1 MHNEK
6 LTSEELEELIN
17 WINNIHGFSFDGYS
31 RASLKRRVARLLE
44 LRNFSFYDL
53 KGLLIND
60 LDFFEEFIIDV
71 TVNVTE
77 MFRDPLFFGALKQN
91 VFPYLASFQEIKI
104 WSAGCSTG
112 EEVYSL
118 GVLLERDGLYKRTFL
133 YGTDIN
139 PKAIE
144 TARRGIYSLSNM
156 KQYSENYNR
165 IGIAGSLSDFYL
177 AQYDAAL
184 IAGQLKKNTLFSV
197 HNLVSDGVFNEFQ
210 MICCRNVLIYFNA
223 ELQQRVLQLF
233 YDSLCP
239 LGFLC
244 LGAKEILRG
253 TELSKRFR
261 IIDKFQNI
269 YQKIS

>member
-1 MHNEK
+1 MHSDK

-44 LRNFSFYDL
+44 LRNLSFYDL

-60 LDFFEEFIIDV
+60 LDYFEEFIIDV

-77 MFRDPLFFGALKQN
+77 MFRDPLFFGALKQK

-165 IGIAGSLSDFYL
+165 IGITGSLSDFYL
-177 AQYDAAL
+177 AKYDAAL

-253 TELSKRFR
+253 AELSKRFR

>member
-1 MHNEK
+1 VRNEK
-6 LTSEELEELIN
+6 LTSEELEGLIS
-17 WINNIHGFSFDGYS
+17 WIHNIHGFSFDGYS
-31 RASLKRRVARLLE
+31 RASLKRRGTRLLE
-44 LRNFSFYDL
+44 LRNISFYDL
-53 KGLLIND
+53 KALLIND
-60 LDFFEEFIIDV
+60 LDFFEEFIIEV

-77 MFRDPLFFGALKQN
+77 MFRDPLFFGTLKEK
-91 VFPYLASFQEIKI
+91 VFSYLASFQEIKI

-118 GVLLERDGLYKRTFL
+118 GVLLQQEGLYKRAFL

-144 TARRGIYSLSNM
+144 TARTGIYSLSSM
-156 KQYSENYNR
+156 KQYSENYSR

-184 IAGQLKKNTLFSV
+184 IAGLLKKNTLFSV

-244 LGAKEILRG
+244 LGAKEVLRG
-253 TELSKRFR
+253 EEVSKKFR
-261 IIDKFQNI
+261 VIDKVQNI
-269 YQKIS
+269 YQKIA